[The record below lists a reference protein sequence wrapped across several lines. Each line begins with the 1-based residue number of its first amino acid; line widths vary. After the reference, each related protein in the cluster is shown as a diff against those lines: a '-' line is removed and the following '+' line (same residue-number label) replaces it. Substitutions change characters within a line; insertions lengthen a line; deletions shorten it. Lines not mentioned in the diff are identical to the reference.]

1 MSLTT
6 PFEEARA
13 ALGLDPAEQDPAI
26 IKQAYRR
33 AVAAHPPDLDPDAF
47 RRIRDAYELLRD
59 PWARAK
65 DILHSPLPQVPPPA
79 PPAEPVAL
87 PRRRGGGG
95 VAPARG
101 EPRRSGDV
109 GDSRPCQDSG
119 AGGRRRRHERSSL
132 EAGWPPGST
141 IC

>member
-13 ALGLDPAEQDPAI
+13 ALGLGPAEQDLAI

-33 AVAAHPPDLDPDAF
+33 AVAEHPPDLDPDAF

-65 DILHSPLPQVPPPA
+65 DMLHSPLPQVPPPA
-79 PPAEPVAL
+79 PPAEPAAL
-87 PRRRGGGG
+87 PRGATAVALLRLAASRADPEQWTAAAPAKSRRG
-95 VAPARG
+95 
-101 EPRRSGDV
+101 
-109 GDSRPCQDSG
+109 RPK
-119 AGGRRRRHERSSL
+119 
-132 EAGWPPGST
+132 EAT
-141 IC
+141 